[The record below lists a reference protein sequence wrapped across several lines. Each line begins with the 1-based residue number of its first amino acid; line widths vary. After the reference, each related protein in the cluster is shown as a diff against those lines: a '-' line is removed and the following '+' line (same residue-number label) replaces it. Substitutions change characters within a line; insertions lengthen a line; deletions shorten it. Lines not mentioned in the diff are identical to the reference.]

1 MNKNNPIFSLKNF
14 RSFGDEG
21 ADFELA
27 PITILTGCNSAGKS
41 SLVKAL
47 MLLSEKETNNTVG
60 GVQFS
65 QNLKL
70 STKTLGL
77 GGYNSVAHEDGKIT
91 MSYRIWSADLQ
102 EEIIVTRVFCAKR
115 SDALNEGKL
124 YQLTV
129 EKADG
134 TLIYQVGPESS
145 DGFLIP
151 NPNPIAIKDQFSKF
165 YAVGSYLKLMERM
178 PFIMK
183 RENEANND
191 GDSKQIIHSRSAL
204 SLVKKRLKT
213 ADVSESEAVL
223 LGKEF
228 HHKTFAEIINA
239 TKLVERDIIRVSDL
253 LKNVEDEDDDWK
265 QMREA
270 FISCV
275 VNDACSPFFTQQIAY
290 INSASAQISRL
301 YPSEDN
307 NKISKALRVFNER
320 NICYNQYCDIS
331 SSSVIHR
338 PGSFMN
344 RWIKKFE
351 IGDSIEVKGT
361 DEGLGLLIFLRN
373 GKTKRLL
380 ADEGYG
386 ITQLLSLL
394 MHIDNSIPVFF
405 EPYMESLQGEW
416 SHEYKPQTICVEEP
430 EIHLHPKYQS
440 LLAELFVE
448 AYQKYNIHFIIETH
462 SEYLIRKL
470 QVMVAD
476 KENTL
481 TADDVSLNYI
491 EKDENGVSTN
501 RKIEIREDGSLS
513 DSFGSG
519 FFDEATG
526 LSMDLLRMKI
536 ESK

>member
-60 GVQFS
+60 GIQFS

-145 DGFLIP
+145 DGLLMP
-151 NPNPIAIKDQFSKF
+151 NPNPIAIKDQFFKF

-178 PFIMK
+178 PFIMN

-239 TKLVERDIIRVSDL
+239 TKLVESDIIRVSDL
-253 LKNVEDEDDDWK
+253 LKNEEDEDLEEMLD
-265 QMREA
+265 A
-270 FISCV
+270 FTICV

-320 NICYNQYCDIS
+320 IICYNQYCDKY

-351 IGDSIEVKGT
+351 IGDSVEVKGT
-361 DEGLGLLIFLRN
+361 DEGLGLLIFLKN

-394 MHIDNSIPVFF
+394 MQIDNSIPVFF

-440 LLAELFVE
+440 LLAEMFVE

-491 EKDENGVSTN
+491 EKDENGVSKN
-501 RKIEIREDGSLS
+501 RQINIDEHGDLS
-513 DSFGSG
+513 EPFGSG
-519 FFDEATG
+519 FYDEADILAIQLFRNKPI
-526 LSMDLLRMKI
+526 LS
-536 ESK
+536 

>member
-1 MNKNNPIFSLKNF
+1 MNNMNKNNPIFSLKNF

-41 SLVKAL
+41 SMVKAL
-47 MLLSEKETNNTVG
+47 MLLSEN
-60 GVQFS
+60 S
-65 QNLKL
+65 RNLKL
-70 STKTLGL
+70 STKALGL

-91 MSYRIWSADLQ
+91 MSYRIWCADLQ

-129 EKADG
+129 EKANG
-134 TLIYQVGPESS
+134 TLIYQEGPESP

-151 NPNPIAIKDQFSKF
+151 NPNPIAIKDQFFKF

-178 PFIMK
+178 PYIIK

-191 GDSKQIIHSRSAL
+191 GDSKQIIHSQSAL

-253 LKNVEDEDDDWK
+253 LKNEEDEDLEEMLD
-265 QMREA
+265 A
-270 FISCV
+270 FTICV

-440 LLAELFVE
+440 LLAEMFVE

-491 EKDENGVSTN
+491 DKDENGVSKN
-501 RKIEIREDGSLS
+501 RQINIDEHGDLS
-513 DSFGSG
+513 EPFGSG
-519 FFDEATG
+519 FYDEADILAIQLFRNKPI
-526 LSMDLLRMKI
+526 LS
-536 ESK
+536 